1 MDKSCTVHDSRYILC
16 PSKVDKLLSID
27 ILVAMKLAAHEGE
40 PTTVRQLED
49 ELGLSKSAA
58 ANSLQRLREL
68 DLLKDDATG
77 GRRVNKLLLRDCL
90 EHAVRWIAPAHV
102 GEFELGL
109 PTAHAAEAFRQKVT
123 GDDDPVVIPLPHG
136 PLRGRAVTP
145 LHPLAPAAAAR
156 DPKLYRLLAVVDALR
171 IGRARDRQ
179 LAVAELRACL

>member
-1 MDKSCTVHDSRYILC
+1 LHVHDSRCILC

-27 ILVAMKLAAHEGE
+27 LLVAMKLAAHEGE

-58 ANSLQRLREL
+58 ANSLQRLRDL
-68 DLLKDDATG
+68 DLVKDDATG

-109 PTAHAAEAFRQKVT
+109 PTAHAAAPFKQKLT
-123 GDDDPVVIPLPHG
+123 GDDDPVVIPLPQG
-136 PLRGRAVTP
+136 PLRGRAVSP
-145 LHPLAPAAAAR
+145 LHPLAPAAAAK
-156 DPKLYRLLAVVDALR
+156 DPKLHRLLAIVDAFR

-179 LAVAELRACL
+179 LAVSELRACL

>member
-1 MDKSCTVHDSRYILC
+1 MDIALPIRGNALTVC
-16 PSKVDKLLSID
+16 PYKVDRLLSID
-27 ILVAMKLAAHEGE
+27 LLVAMKLAAHEGE
-40 PTTVRQLED
+40 PTSVRQLED
-49 ELGLSKSAA
+49 DLGLSKSGA
-58 ANSLQRLREL
+58 ANSLRRLREL
-68 DLLKDDATG
+68 DLLKVDATG
-77 GRRVNKLLLRDCL
+77 GRRVNRLLLRDCL

-109 PTAHAAEAFRQKVT
+109 PTAHAAEALKQRLT

-136 PLRGRAVTP
+136 PLRGRAVSP
-145 LHPLAPAAAAR
+145 LHPLAPAAAAT

>member
-1 MDKSCTVHDSRYILC
+1 MDGR
-16 PSKVDKLLSID
+16 LLPID
-27 ILVAMKLAAHEGE
+27 LLVVMKLAAHEGE
-40 PTTVRQLED
+40 AASLRRLED
-49 ELGLSKSAA
+49 ELGLSKSAV

-68 DLLKDDATG
+68 DLVKDDPLH

-90 EHAVRWIAPAHV
+90 EHAARWIAPAHV
-102 GEFELGL
+102 GDFELGL
-109 PTAHAAEAFRQKVT
+109 PTAHAMDSLRQKLL

-136 PLRGRAVTP
+136 PMRGRAVSP

-156 DPKLYRLLAVVDALR
+156 DPKLYRLLAVVDSFR

>member
-1 MDKSCTVHDSRYILC
+1 MC
-16 PSKVDKLLSID
+16 PSKVDTKLLSID
-27 ILVAMKLAAHEGE
+27 LLVAMKLVVHEGE
-40 PTTVRQLED
+40 PTSVRQLED

-58 ANSLQRLREL
+58 ANSLQRLREF
-68 DLLKDDATG
+68 DLVKNDAAR

-109 PTAHAAEAFRQKVT
+109 PTAHAAEPFKQRLT

-145 LHPLAPAAAAR
+145 LHPLAPAAAAK
-156 DPKLYRLLAVVDALR
+156 DPSLYRLLCVVDALR